1 MSKNTKRRIRP
12 FNKILIA
19 NRGEISIRIQRAC
32 SELGIT
38 SVAIYSEEDY
48 LSLHR
53 VKADESYLVGK
64 NKGPV
69 EAYLDIPGIIE
80 IAKQNN
86 VDAIHPGYG
95 FLSENANFVKACD
108 KAGIVFIGPSA
119 DPITLMGDKAE
130 ARRIAQKVKVPV
142 IPGTEE
148 FVKNVKEAKKYAKK
162 IKYPVLVKA
171 AFGGG
176 GRGVRVVYDEKELEE
191 NFNEA
196 KSEAKTA
203 FGNDALFI
211 EKYVFPTRFFP
222 DFLIP
227 KGMKIFF
234 ENGNRYNLLNSSIL
248 DLINTFVTVCF

>member
-1 MSKNTKRRIRP
+1 MKNNKTRRIRP
-12 FNKILIA
+12 FQKILIA

-69 EAYLDIPGIIE
+69 EAYLDIRGIIE

-95 FLSENANFVKACD
+95 FLSENAEFVRECD
-108 KAGIVFIGPSA
+108 KAGITFIGPSA
-119 DPITLMGDKAE
+119 ESILLMGDKAE
-130 ARRIAQKVKVPV
+130 ARRIAQKVNVPV

-148 FVKNVKEAKKYAKK
+148 FVKTVNEAKKYAKK
-162 IKYPVLVKA
+162 IKYPVLIKSA
-171 AFGGG
+171 GGG
-176 GRGVRVVYDEKELEE
+176 G
-191 NFNEA
+191 
-196 KSEAKTA
+196 
-203 FGNDALFI
+203 
-211 EKYVFPTRFFP
+211 
-222 DFLIP
+222 
-227 KGMKIFF
+227 
-234 ENGNRYNLLNSSIL
+234 
-248 DLINTFVTVCF
+248 